1 MKRDMMR
8 NGSDEDYDVNSVMD
22 SGSAEWHVIA
32 DTELEE
38 FTASYAISTAQS
50 SCFSKQQSNSRLIQG
65 DLSVNTQIRRKKNRK
80 RIDWL
85 LVT

>member
-38 FTASYAISTAQS
+38 FTTKHRTEQLFFTAAEQ
-50 SCFSKQQSNSRLIQG
+50 L
-65 DLSVNTQIRRKKNRK
+65 
-80 RIDWL
+80 
-85 LVT
+85 